1 MSEPTTSKSGGRT
14 GRNLPAATAVG
25 VGLSALIAFA
35 LFYVPLLF
43 VAIATFA
50 AFMAVRELSNALT
63 VRGRSVV
70 NEVALPAAIVLP
82 PLAYFFGPE
91 YSLGALALVVITAA
105 WFRLRRG
112 VEGYFNDF
120 ASTVLVIAYVPLLI
134 GFATAMSYGELG
146 AERVLV
152 MILLTAGNDTGGYFA
167 GIFFGKHPMAPN
179 VSPKKS
185 WEGMVGSLLTQALI
199 GAFLV
204 PVLLPIAAWQGLL
217 LGLVMSV
224 TATIGDLAESAIK
237 RDLGIKDMSQALPG
251 HGGFMDRLDSLL
263 INAVVA
269 WVAFQWM
276 GV

>member
-1 MSEPTTSKSGGRT
+1 MAEHTTSKSGGRA

-25 VGLSALIAFA
+25 IGLLALVTVS

-43 VAIATFA
+43 VATATFA
-50 AFMAVRELSNALT
+50 SFMAVRELSKALKL
-63 VRGRSVV
+63 RGRHVV
-70 NEVALPAAIVLP
+70 TEVAFPAAVVLP
-82 PLAYFFGPE
+82 PLAYFYGPE
-91 YSLGALALVVITAA
+91 YSLGAVALLLIAAA
-105 WFRLRRG
+105 WYRLRRG
-112 VEGYFNDF
+112 IEGYFNDF

-134 GFATAMSYGELG
+134 GFATAMSGEELG
-146 AERVLV
+146 AEMVIS

-179 VSPKKS
+179 ISPKKS
-185 WEGMVGSLLTQALI
+185 WEGMVGSLLTQALL
-199 GAFLV
+199 GAFVV
-204 PVLLPIAAWQGLL
+204 PLLLPIAAWQGLL

-237 RDLGIKDMSQALPG
+237 RDLGVKDMSQALPG

-269 WVAFQWM
+269 WVAFAWF
-276 GV
+276 GI

>member
-1 MSEPTTSKSGGRT
+1 MSDHAATKSGGRA

-25 VGLSALIAFA
+25 IGLILLVTVSLVYA
-35 LFYVPLLF
+35 PLLF

-50 AFMAVRELSNALT
+50 SLMAVREMATALKI
-63 VRGRSVV
+63 RDRWVV
-70 NEVALPAAIVLP
+70 NEVAFPAAVVLP
-82 PLAYFFGPE
+82 PLAYFYGPE
-91 YSLGALALVVITAA
+91 FSLGAVALCVIAAA
-105 WFRLRRG
+105 WVRLRRG
-112 VEGYFNDF
+112 VVGYFNDL

-134 GFATAMSYGELG
+134 GFATAMSNGELG
-146 AERVLV
+146 AERVLT

-179 VSPKKS
+179 ISPKKS
-185 WEGMVGSLLTQALI
+185 WEGMAGSLLAQGLL
-199 GAFLV
+199 GAFVAPL
-204 PVLLPIAAWQGLL
+204 LLPIAAWQGLV

-237 RDLGIKDMSQALPG
+237 RDLGVKDMSQAIPG

-269 WVAFQWM
+269 WVAFMWM
-276 GV
+276 GI

>member
-1 MSEPTTSKSGGRT
+1 MSDHAATKSGGRA

-25 VGLSALIAFA
+25 IGLILLVTMSLVYA
-35 LFYVPLLF
+35 PLLF

-50 AFMAVRELSNALT
+50 SLMAVREMATALKI
-63 VRGRSVV
+63 RDRWVV
-70 NEVALPAAIVLP
+70 NEVAFPAAVVLP
-82 PLAYFFGPE
+82 PLAYFYGPE
-91 YSLGALALVVITAA
+91 FSLGAVALCVIAAA
-105 WFRLRRG
+105 WVRLRRG
-112 VEGYFNDF
+112 VVGYFNDL

-134 GFATAMSYGELG
+134 GFATAMSNGELG
-146 AERVLV
+146 AERVLT

-179 VSPKKS
+179 ISPKKS
-185 WEGMVGSLLTQALI
+185 WEGMAGSLLAQGLL
-199 GAFLV
+199 GAFVAPL
-204 PVLLPIAAWQGLL
+204 LLPIAAWQGLV

-237 RDLGIKDMSQALPG
+237 RDLGVKDMSQAIPG

-269 WVAFQWM
+269 WVAFMWM
-276 GV
+276 GI

>member
-1 MSEPTTSKSGGRT
+1 MTEQTAASSGGRT

-25 VGLSALIAFA
+25 IGLIALITVA
-35 LFYVPLLF
+35 LLYVPLLF
-43 VAIATFA
+43 VAVATFA
-50 AFMAVRELSNALT
+50 SFMAVRELSNAL
-63 VRGRSVV
+63 RRRDRRVV
-70 NEVALPAAIVLP
+70 DEVALVAAIVMP

-91 YSLGALALVVITAA
+91 YSLGAVAIFVIAAA
-105 WFRLRRG
+105 WLRLRRG

-134 GFATAMSYGELG
+134 GFATAMSNGDLG

-167 GIFFGKHPMAPN
+167 GIFFGKHPMAPGI
-179 VSPKKS
+179 SPKKS
-185 WEGMVGSLLTQALI
+185 WEGMAGSLITQGLL
-199 GAFLV
+199 GAFVAPL
-204 PVLLPIAAWQGLL
+204 LLPIAAWQGLL

-237 RDLGIKDMSQALPG
+237 RDLGVKDMSQAIPG

-269 WVAFQWM
+269 WAAFQWM
-276 GV
+276 GI

>member
-1 MSEPTTSKSGGRT
+1 MAEHTTSKSGGRA

-25 VGLSALIAFA
+25 IGLLALVTFSLI
-35 LFYVPLLF
+35 YVPLLF
-43 VAIATFA
+43 VATATFA
-50 AFMAVRELSNALT
+50 SFMAVRELSNALKL
-63 VRGRSVV
+63 RGRHVV
-70 NEVALPAAIVLP
+70 TEVALPASLLLP
-82 PLAYFFGPE
+82 GLAYFFGPE
-91 YSLGALALVVITAA
+91 YSLGAVALLLIAAA
-105 WFRLRRG
+105 WYRLRSG

-134 GFATAMSYGELG
+134 GFATAMSGEELG
-146 AERVLV
+146 AEMVIS

-179 VSPKKS
+179 ISPKKS
-185 WEGMVGSLLTQALI
+185 WEGMVGSLLTQALL
-199 GAFLV
+199 GAFVV
-204 PVLLPIAAWQGLL
+204 PLLLPIAAWQGLL

-237 RDLGIKDMSQALPG
+237 RDLGVKDMSQALPG

-269 WVAFQWM
+269 WAAFAWM
-276 GV
+276 GL

>member
-1 MSEPTTSKSGGRT
+1 MSQPTTSKSGGRT

-50 AFMAVRELSNALT
+50 SFMAVRELSNALNK
-63 VRGRSVV
+63 RGRSVV

-91 YSLGALALVVITAA
+91 FSLGALALVVITAA

-134 GFATAMSYGELG
+134 GFATAMSNGELG

-185 WEGMVGSLLTQALI
+185 WEGMVGSLVTQALL

-204 PVLLPIAAWQGLL
+204 PVLIPIAAWQGLL

>member
-1 MSEPTTSKSGGRT
+1 MAEHTTSKSGGRA

-25 VGLSALIAFA
+25 IGLLALVTFS

-43 VAIATFA
+43 VATATFA
-50 AFMAVRELSNALT
+50 SFMAVRELSNALKL
-63 VRGRSVV
+63 RGRHVV
-70 NEVALPAAIVLP
+70 TEVALPASVLLP
-82 PLAYFFGPE
+82 ALAYFFGPE
-91 YSLGALALVVITAA
+91 YSLSAVALLLIAAA
-105 WFRLRRG
+105 WYRLRRG

-134 GFATAMSYGELG
+134 GFATAMSGKELG
-146 AERVLV
+146 AEMVIS

-179 VSPKKS
+179 ISPKKS
-185 WEGMVGSLLTQALI
+185 WEGMVGSLITQALV
-199 GAFLV
+199 GAFIV
-204 PVLLPIAAWQGLL
+204 PLLLPIAAWQGLL

-237 RDLGIKDMSQALPG
+237 RDLGVKDMSQALPG

-269 WVAFQWM
+269 WVAFAWI
-276 GV
+276 GI

>member
-1 MSEPTTSKSGGRT
+1 MAEHTTSKSGGRA

-25 VGLSALIAFA
+25 IGLLALVTFSLI
-35 LFYVPLLF
+35 YVPLLF
-43 VAIATFA
+43 VATATFA
-50 AFMAVRELSNALT
+50 SFMAVRELSNALKM
-63 VRGRSVV
+63 RGRHVV
-70 NEVALPAAIVLP
+70 TEVALPASLLLP
-82 PLAYFFGPE
+82 GLAYFFGPE
-91 YSLGALALVVITAA
+91 YSLGAVALLLIAAA
-105 WFRLRRG
+105 WYRLRSG

-134 GFATAMSYGELG
+134 GFATAMSGEELG
-146 AERVLV
+146 AEMVIS

-179 VSPKKS
+179 ISPKKS
-185 WEGMVGSLLTQALI
+185 WEGMVGSLLTQALL
-199 GAFLV
+199 GAFVV
-204 PVLLPIAAWQGLL
+204 PLLLPIAAWQGLL

-237 RDLGIKDMSQALPG
+237 RDLGVKDMSQALPG

-269 WVAFQWM
+269 WVAFAWM
-276 GV
+276 GL